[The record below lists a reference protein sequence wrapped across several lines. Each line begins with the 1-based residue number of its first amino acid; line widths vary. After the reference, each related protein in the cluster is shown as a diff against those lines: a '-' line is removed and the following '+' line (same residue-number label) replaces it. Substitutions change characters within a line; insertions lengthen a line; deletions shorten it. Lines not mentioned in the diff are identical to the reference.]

1 MRSDLVSSLPLVL
14 DPQRAVPIP
23 TQLTTQIRELVAQR
37 ILSPGD
43 HIPSTRAL
51 AKQLGISRG
60 SVVTAYDQLAAEGYI
75 VTSHGSGT
83 TINPRLHLL
92 KPKELASQKSPAKRP
107 TAQGPQFLRA
117 PQPRVQL
124 RMLNME
130 PGVPDT
136 STLIDSAWRASW
148 REASSN
154 PPAQRPAQ
162 GLLELRVEIAEH
174 LRRMRGLVVDPSR
187 IIVTAGAREGLAL
200 LLRTFDEPA
209 RIGVESPGYPS
220 LRRVPQVLGHHTVD
234 LPTDST
240 GLVIDGLPQ
249 DLNAVLIT
257 PSHQYPYGG
266 SLPADR
272 RTELVNWAEHA
283 DTLLIEDDFDSELR
297 YVGMPLPPLTS
308 LAEERTILL
317 GTFSSVISPHISC
330 GYLVAPSSLTA
341 QLTELRS
348 VLGQPVSAI
357 TQSAVAHFLDTG
369 ALRRRTQRL
378 RRVYRRRRETVQRA
392 FADIDDAELRPISG
406 GLHAVLICKKPA
418 DSIVTELHDRG
429 IGVTALSQYWGG
441 SSNAENGI
449 VFGFG
454 SHDDDTLDW
463 ALAEIAEA
471 IEICKSRAK
480 KSDRLPFE
488 DF

>member
-1 MRSDLVSSLPLVL
+1 MRSDLVSALPLAL
-14 DPQRAVPIP
+14 DAQLAMPIP
-23 TQLTTQIRELVAQR
+23 TQLTAQIRQLIAEQV
-37 ILSPGD
+37 LSPGD

-75 VTSHGSGT
+75 VTAHGSGT
-83 TINPRLHLL
+83 TINPGLHLL
-92 KPKELASQKSPAKRP
+92 KPKELESPKPSAPRSSAQ
-107 TAQGPQFLRA
+107 TAQPRA
-117 PQPRVQL
+117 RPHSQI
-124 RMLNME
+124 LNLD

-148 REASSN
+148 RKASSN

-162 GLLELRVEIAEH
+162 GLMDLRIEIAEH

-200 LLRTFDEPA
+200 LLQTFNEPA
-209 RIGVESPGYPS
+209 HIGVESPGYPS
-220 LRRVPQVLGHHTVD
+220 LRRVPQALGHHTVD
-234 LPTDST
+234 LPADST
-240 GLVIDGLPQ
+240 GLVINGLPH
-249 DLNAVLIT
+249 DLDAVLVT

-272 RTELVNWAEHA
+272 RTELVSWAEHT

-308 LAEERTILL
+308 LAPERTILL

-330 GYLVAPSSLTA
+330 GYLVAPTSWST

-357 TQSAVAHFLDTG
+357 TQAAVANFLNTG

-378 RRVYRRRRETVQRA
+378 RRVYRRRRATVQRS
-392 FADIDDAELRPISG
+392 FSDVKEAELRPIRG

-418 DSIVTELHDRG
+418 DDIVTELHARG
-429 IGVTALSQYWGG
+429 IEVTALSQYWGG
-441 SSNAENGI
+441 NSSAENGI

-463 ALAEIAEA
+463 ALAEISEV
-471 IEICKSRAK
+471 IH
-480 KSDRLPFE
+480 
-488 DF
+488 

>member
-1 MRSDLVSSLPLVL
+1 MRSDLVSALPLAL
-14 DPQRAVPIP
+14 DAQQAMPIP
-23 TQLTTQIRELVAQR
+23 TQLTAQIRQLIAEQV
-37 ILSPGD
+37 LSPGD

-51 AKQLGISRG
+51 AKQLGVSRG

-75 VTSHGSGT
+75 VTAHGSGT
-83 TINPRLHLL
+83 TINPGLHLL
-92 KPKELASQKSPAKRP
+92 KPKELESPKPSAPRSSAQP
-107 TAQGPQFLRA
+107 T
-117 PQPRVQL
+117 QPRARPHSQI
-124 RMLNME
+124 LNLD

-148 REASSN
+148 RKASSN

-162 GLLELRVEIAEH
+162 GLMDLRIEIAEH

-200 LLRTFDEPA
+200 LLQTFNEPA
-209 RIGVESPGYPS
+209 HIGVESPGYPS
-220 LRRVPQVLGHHTVD
+220 LRRVPQALGHHTVD
-234 LPTDST
+234 LPADST
-240 GLVIDGLPQ
+240 GLVINGLPH
-249 DLNAVLIT
+249 DLDAVLVT

-272 RTELVNWAEHA
+272 RTELVNWAEHT

-308 LAEERTILL
+308 LAPERTILL

-330 GYLVAPSSLTA
+330 GYLVAPTSWST

-357 TQSAVAHFLDTG
+357 TQAAVANFLNTG

-378 RRVYRRRRETVQRA
+378 RRVYRRRRATVQRS
-392 FADIDDAELRPISG
+392 FSDVKEAELRPIRG

-418 DSIVTELHDRG
+418 DAIVAELHARG
-429 IGVTALSQYWGG
+429 IDVTALSQYWGG

-463 ALAEIAEA
+463 ALAEIRDS
-471 IEICKSRAK
+471 ILS
-480 KSDRLPFE
+480 
-488 DF
+488 

>member
-14 DPQRAVPIP
+14 DPEQNFPIP
-23 TQLTTQIRELVAQR
+23 AQLTTQIRDLVARQ

-43 HIPSTRAL
+43 HIPSTRSL
-51 AKQLGISRG
+51 AKQLGVSRG

-75 VTSHGSGT
+75 VTTHGSGT

-92 KPKELASQKSPAKRP
+92 KPKELEVSTPPAPQAPKRP
-107 TAQGPQFLRA
+107 SGP
-117 PQPRVQL
+117 
-124 RMLNME
+124 RMVSLD

-148 REASSN
+148 RAASSN

-162 GLLELRVEIAEH
+162 GLMDLRVEIAEH
-174 LRRMRGLVVDPSR
+174 LRRMRGLITDPSR
-187 IIVTAGAREGLAL
+187 IIVTAGAREGLTL
-200 LLRTFDEPA
+200 LLRTFNDTA

-220 LRRVPQVLGHHTVD
+220 LRRVPQVLGYDIVD
-234 LPTDST
+234 LPTDAS
-240 GLVIDGLPQ
+240 GLVVENLPTNL
-249 DLNAVLIT
+249 DAVLVT

-272 RTELVNWAEHA
+272 RTELVTWAERTN
-283 DTLLIEDDFDSELR
+283 TLLIEDDFDSELR

-308 LAEERTILL
+308 LAAEQTVLL

-330 GYLVAPSSLTA
+330 GYLVAPPALA
-341 QLTELRS
+341 PGLNALRS

-357 TQSAVAHFLDTG
+357 TQAAVANFLDTG

-378 RRVYRRRRETVQRA
+378 RRVYRRRRTTVQTA
-392 FADIDDAELRPISG
+392 FNDVAGAELRPISG
-406 GLHAVLICKKPA
+406 GLHAVLICHKPA
-418 DSIVTELHDRG
+418 DAVVAELNTRG
-429 IGVTALSQYWGG
+429 IAVTALSKYWGG
-441 SSNAENGI
+441 SSHAENGI

-454 SHDDDTLDW
+454 SHDDDTLEW
-463 ALAEIAEA
+463 ALAEIADA
-471 IEICKSRAK
+471 TG
-480 KSDRLPFE
+480 LQ
-488 DF
+488 

>member
-14 DPQRAVPIP
+14 APKRAVPIP

-51 AKQLGISRG
+51 AKQLSVSRG
-60 SVVTAYDQLAAEGYI
+60 SVITAYDQLAAEGYI

-92 KPKELASQKSPAKRP
+92 KPKELASQKAPAKRP
-107 TAQGPQFLRA
+107 AVQGSQLLRA
-117 PQPRVQL
+117 PRLRTQL
-124 RMLNME
+124 RMLNMD

-148 REASSN
+148 RTASSK

-162 GLLELRVEIAEH
+162 GLMDLRIEIAEH

-200 LLRTFDEPA
+200 LLQTFVEPA
-209 RIGVESPGYPS
+209 CIGVESPGYPS

-234 LPTDST
+234 LPTDSA
-240 GLVIDGLPQ
+240 GLVINNLPHNL
-249 DLNAVLIT
+249 DAVLVT

-266 SLPADR
+266 SLAAER
-272 RTELVNWAEHA
+272 RTELVNWAEHT

-308 LAEERTILL
+308 LAEERTVLL

-330 GYLVAPSSLTA
+330 GYLVAPSSLTT
-341 QLTELRS
+341 QLSELREI
-348 VLGQPVSAI
+348 LGQPVSAI
-357 TQSAVAHFLDTG
+357 TQSAIAHFLDTG

-392 FADIDDAELRPISG
+392 FADLDDAELRPISG
-406 GLHAVLICKKPA
+406 GLHAVLICNKPA
-418 DSIVTELHDRG
+418 GDIVAELHDRG

-441 SSNAENGI
+441 NRDAENGI

-463 ALAEIAEA
+463 ALAEIADA
-471 IEICKSRAK
+471 
-480 KSDRLPFE
+480 LF
-488 DF
+488 

>member
-14 DPQRAVPIP
+14 DPEQNLPIP
-23 TQLTTQIRELVAQR
+23 AQLTTQIRDLVARR

-43 HIPSTRAL
+43 HIPSTRSL
-51 AKQLGISRG
+51 AKQLGVSRG

-75 VTSHGSGT
+75 VTTHGSGT

-92 KPKELASQKSPAKRP
+92 KPKELEVSTPPAPQAPKRP
-107 TAQGPQFLRA
+107 SG
-117 PQPRVQL
+117 L
-124 RMLNME
+124 RMVSLD

-148 REASSN
+148 RAASSN

-162 GLLELRVEIAEH
+162 GLMDLRVEIAEH
-174 LRRMRGLVVDPSR
+174 LRRMRGLITDPSR
-187 IIVTAGAREGLAL
+187 IIVTAGAREGLTL
-200 LLRTFDEPA
+200 LLRTFNDTA

-220 LRRVPQVLGHHTVD
+220 LRRVPQVLGYDIVD
-234 LPTDST
+234 LPTDAS
-240 GLVIDGLPQ
+240 GLVVENLPTNL
-249 DLNAVLIT
+249 DAVLVT

-272 RTELVNWAEHA
+272 RTELVTWAERTN
-283 DTLLIEDDFDSELR
+283 TLLIEDDFDSELR

-308 LAEERTILL
+308 LAGEQTVLL

-330 GYLVAPSSLTA
+330 GYLVAPPALA
-341 QLTELRS
+341 PRLNELRS

-357 TQSAVAHFLDTG
+357 TQAAVANFLDTG

-378 RRVYRRRRETVQRA
+378 RRVYRRRRTTVQAA
-392 FADIDDAELRPISG
+392 FTDVDGAELRPISG
-406 GLHAVLICKKPA
+406 GLHAVLICHKPA
-418 DSIVTELHDRG
+418 DAVVSELNTRG
-429 IGVTALSQYWGG
+429 IAVTALSKYWGG
-441 SSNAENGI
+441 SSHAENGI

-454 SHDDDTLDW
+454 SHDDDTLEW
-463 ALAEIAEA
+463 ALAEIADA
-471 IEICKSRAK
+471 TG
-480 KSDRLPFE
+480 LQ
-488 DF
+488 